1 MIVCARASVLQYSG
15 RQISNIH
22 ISHIRINNDKAR
34 WIQCGF
40 MKIVWLSSRVLGSD
54 LCSTTQVQLANGLV
68 SKGHSVDF
76 YSPGESVANE
86 FNHHSIER
94 SSRRGF
100 QARSVVKNLLEHLDD
115 INSADIVLIDWPV
128 YSIASK
134 IKPNVVLIDRGP
146 PADNGILA
154 KLQWHPW
161 RKAWSKANKGTTV
174 SPAHSRFVMEETKS
188 AEKSIE
194 VIPAG
199 VDLELFQAGKKDGPI
214 KLGYHGRVDAHRGVM
229 SLPMILAGLHSQ
241 GVDAT
246 LHIHGTGDAV
256 ERLKS
261 MDLEGFEV
269 TDALPQE
276 DLAAKLAIY
285 DVGLLPMPEHKVWSL
300 ASPLK
305 RSEYLASGMVVCGI
319 NHAGHQI
326 ESSGDWLQ
334 LFSQKDFITS
344 TVSWIKSLDRESL
357 SNLQSE
363 SRNFAEENLSWSHSV
378 DALESIILS

>member
-1 MIVCARASVLQYSG
+1 M
-15 RQISNIH
+15 N
-22 ISHIRINNDKAR
+22 
-34 WIQCGF
+34 
-40 MKIVWLSSRVLGSD
+40 IVWLSSRVLGSD
-54 LCSTTQVQLANGLV
+54 LCSTTQIQLANGLV

-76 YSPGESVANE
+76 YSPGKSVANT

-100 QARSVVKNLLEHLDD
+100 QARSVVKNLHEHLDD
-115 INSADIVLIDWPV
+115 INSADVVLIDWSIF
-128 YSIASK
+128 SIASK
-134 IKPNVVLIDRGP
+134 IKPKVVLIDRGP

-154 KLQWHPW
+154 MLQWRPW

-188 AEKSIE
+188 AEKSIQ
-194 VIPAG
+194 VITAG
-199 VDLELFQAGKKDGPI
+199 VDLELFQTGKKVGPI
-214 KLGYHGRVDAHRGVM
+214 KLAYHGRVDVHRGVL

-241 GVDAT
+241 GVEAT

-261 MDLEGFEV
+261 MELEGMEV
-269 TDALPQE
+269 TDALPQDE
-276 DLAAKLAIY
+276 LAKLLSKY

-305 RSEYLASGMVVCGI
+305 RSEYIASGMVVCGI
-319 NHAGHQI
+319 DHSGHQI
-326 ESSGDWLQ
+326 EASGDWLQ
-334 LFSQKDFITS
+334 LYAQKDFITK

-357 SNLQSE
+357 SVLQEE
-363 SRNFAEENLSWSHSV
+363 SRRFAEDNLSWSHSV